1 MPRPTTKAD
10 LIQAANDQCAK
21 LWTLIGEMSD
31 EEKSADIV
39 PNERDKN
46 VRDVL
51 VHLYEW
57 HCLLLNWIRSNTNGK
72 PSPFLPAPYNWKTYP
87 QMNVAFWEKHQST
100 SYTDA
105 ETMLKKTHKEV
116 MALIETFSNEAL
128 FAKGVFDWTG
138 TTTLGSYCVSATS
151 SHYNWAFKDIKKVFY
166 KNYLALYSIDD
177 KEKIVHILHIF
188 YAKRDYAKSV

>member
-10 LIQAANDQCAK
+10 LIQAANDQFAK

-31 EEKSADIV
+31 KEKSADIV

-51 VHLYEW
+51 AHLYEW
-57 HCLLLNWIRSNTNGK
+57 HCLLLNWIRSNTNGN
-72 PSPFLPAPYNWKTYP
+72 PVPFLSAPYNWKTYP
-87 QMNVAFWEKHQST
+87 QMNVVFWEKHQNT

-116 MALIETFSNEAL
+116 MAIIETFSNDDL
-128 FAKGVFDWTG
+128 FSKGAFDWTG

-151 SHYNWAFKDIKKVFY
+151 SHYDWAINDIKK
-166 KNYLALYSIDD
+166 ALKKY
-177 KEKIVHILHIF
+177 
-188 YAKRDYAKSV
+188 RTR

>member
-1 MPRPTTKAD
+1 MPRPTTKSD
-10 LIQAANDQCAK
+10 LIQAANDQFAK
-21 LWTLIGEMSD
+21 LWTLIDEMSD

-57 HCLLLNWIRSNTNGK
+57 HCLLLNWIQTNTNGK
-72 PSPFLPAPYNWKTYP
+72 PAPFLPAPYNWKTYP
-87 QMNVAFWEKHQST
+87 QMNVAFWEKHQNT

-105 ETMLKKTHKEV
+105 ETMLNKTHKEV
-116 MALIETFSNEAL
+116 MALIETFSNEEL
-128 FAKGVFDWTG
+128 FSKGVFDWTG

-151 SHYNWAFKDIKKVFY
+151 SHYDWAIKDIKK
-166 KNYLALYSIDD
+166 ALKKYR
-177 KEKIVHILHIF
+177 
-188 YAKRDYAKSV
+188 AR

>member
-10 LIQAANDQCAK
+10 LIQAANEQFAK

-31 EEKSADIV
+31 EEKRTDIV

-57 HCLLLNWIRSNTNGK
+57 HCLLLNWIRSNTNRN
-72 PSPFLPAPYNWKTYP
+72 PAPFLPAPYNWKTYP
-87 QMNVAFWEKHQST
+87 QMNIVFWEKHQST
-100 SYTDA
+100 SYTDE

-116 MALIETFSNEAL
+116 MALIETFSNEDL
-128 FAKGVFDWTG
+128 FSKGAFDWTG

-151 SHYNWAFKDIKKVFY
+151 SHYDWAIKDIKK
-166 KNYLALYSIDD
+166 ALKKY
-177 KEKIVHILHIF
+177 
-188 YAKRDYAKSV
+188 RTR

>member
-10 LIQAANDQCAK
+10 LIQAANEQFAK

-57 HCLLLNWIRSNTNGK
+57 HCLLLNWIRSNTNRN
-72 PSPFLPAPYNWKTYP
+72 PAPFLPAPYNWKTYP
-87 QMNVAFWEKHQST
+87 QMNVVFWEKHQNT

-116 MALIETFSNEAL
+116 LALIETFSNEAL
-128 FAKGVFDWTG
+128 FSKGTFDWTG

-151 SHYNWAFKDIKKVFY
+151 SHYDWAINDIKK
-166 KNYLALYSIDD
+166 ALKKYR
-177 KEKIVHILHIF
+177 
-188 YAKRDYAKSV
+188 AR

>member
-10 LIQAANDQCAK
+10 LIQAANEQFAK

-51 VHLYEW
+51 VYLYEW
-57 HCLLLNWIRSNTNGK
+57 HCLLLNWIRSNTNRN
-72 PSPFLPAPYNWKTYP
+72 PAPFLPVPYNWKTYP
-87 QMNVAFWEKHQST
+87 QMNVVFWEKHQNT

-116 MALIETFSNEAL
+116 LALIETFSNEAL
-128 FAKGVFDWTG
+128 FSKGTFDWTG

-151 SHYNWAFKDIKKVFY
+151 SHYDWAIKDIK
-166 KNYLALYSIDD
+166 NAL
-177 KEKIVHILHIF
+177 KKRRKI
-188 YAKRDYAKSV
+188 

>member
-10 LIQAANDQCAK
+10 LIQAANDQFAK

-31 EEKSADIV
+31 EEKRADIV

-57 HCLLLNWIRSNTNGK
+57 HCLLLNWIQSNTNGK
-72 PSPFLPAPYNWKTYP
+72 PAPFLPAPYNWKTYP
-87 QMNVAFWEKHQST
+87 QMNVAFWEKHQNT

-116 MALIETFSNEAL
+116 MALIETFSNEEL
-128 FAKGVFDWTG
+128 FSKGAFDWTG

-151 SHYNWAFKDIKKVFY
+151 SHYDWAFKDIKK
-166 KNYLALYSIDD
+166 ALKKYR
-177 KEKIVHILHIF
+177 
-188 YAKRDYAKSV
+188 AR

>member
-1 MPRPTTKAD
+1 MPRPTTKSD
-10 LIQAANDQCAK
+10 LIQAANDHFAK

-57 HCLLLNWIRSNTNGK
+57 HCLLLNWIRSNTNRN
-72 PSPFLPAPYNWKTYP
+72 PAPFLPAPYNWKTYP
-87 QMNVAFWEKHQST
+87 QMNVVFWEKHQST

-105 ETMLKKTHKEV
+105 ETMLNKTHKEV

-128 FAKGVFDWTG
+128 FSKGAFDWTG

-151 SHYNWAFKDIKKVFY
+151 SHYDWAFKDIKK
-166 KNYLALYSIDD
+166 ALKKYR
-177 KEKIVHILHIF
+177 
-188 YAKRDYAKSV
+188 AR

>member
-10 LIQAANDQCAK
+10 LIQAANEQFAK

-31 EEKSADIV
+31 KEKSADIV

-57 HCLLLNWIRSNTNGK
+57 HCLLLNWIRSNTNRN
-72 PSPFLPAPYNWKTYP
+72 PAPFLPVPYNWKTYP
-87 QMNVAFWEKHQST
+87 QMNVVFWEKHQNT

-116 MALIETFSNEAL
+116 LALIETFSNEAL
-128 FAKGVFDWTG
+128 FSKGTFDWTG

-151 SHYNWAFKDIKKVFY
+151 SHYDWAIKDIKK
-166 KNYLALYSIDD
+166 ALKKYR
-177 KEKIVHILHIF
+177 
-188 YAKRDYAKSV
+188 AR

>member
-10 LIQAANDQCAK
+10 LIQAANEQFAK

-57 HCLLLNWIRSNTNGK
+57 HCLLLNWIRSNTNRN
-72 PSPFLPAPYNWKTYP
+72 PAPFLPAPYNWKTYP
-87 QMNVAFWEKHQST
+87 QMNVVFWEKHQNT

-116 MALIETFSNEAL
+116 LALIETFSNEDL
-128 FAKGVFDWTG
+128 FSKGAFDWTG

-151 SHYNWAFKDIKKVFY
+151 SHYDWAIKDIKK
-166 KNYLALYSIDD
+166 ALKKYR
-177 KEKIVHILHIF
+177 
-188 YAKRDYAKSV
+188 AR

>member
-10 LIQAANDQCAK
+10 LIQAANEQFAK

-31 EEKSADIV
+31 EEKNADIV

-57 HCLLLNWIRSNTNGK
+57 HCLLLNWIRSNTNRN
-72 PSPFLPAPYNWKTYP
+72 PAPFLPAPYNWKTYP
-87 QMNVAFWEKHQST
+87 QMNVVFWEKHQNT

-116 MALIETFSNEAL
+116 LALIETFSNEAL
-128 FAKGVFDWTG
+128 FSKGTFDWTG

-151 SHYNWAFKDIKKVFY
+151 SHYDWAIKDIKK
-166 KNYLALYSIDD
+166 ALKKYR
-177 KEKIVHILHIF
+177 
-188 YAKRDYAKSV
+188 AR

>member
-10 LIQAANDQCAK
+10 LIQAANEQFAK

-46 VRDVL
+46 VRDIL

-57 HCLLLNWIRSNTNGK
+57 HCLLLNWIRSNTNGN
-72 PSPFLPAPYNWKTYP
+72 PAPFLPAPYNWKTYP
-87 QMNVAFWEKHQST
+87 QMNVVFWEKHQST

-105 ETMLKKTHKEV
+105 ETMLNKTHKEV

-128 FAKGVFDWTG
+128 FSKGTFDWTG

-151 SHYNWAFKDIKKVFY
+151 SHYDWAFKDIKK
-166 KNYLALYSIDD
+166 ALKKYR
-177 KEKIVHILHIF
+177 
-188 YAKRDYAKSV
+188 AR

>member
-10 LIQAANDQCAK
+10 LIQAANEQFAK

-51 VHLYEW
+51 AHLYEW
-57 HCLLLNWIRSNTNGK
+57 HCLLLNWIRSNTNRN
-72 PSPFLPAPYNWKTYP
+72 PAPFLPVPYNWKTYP
-87 QMNVAFWEKHQST
+87 QMNVVFWEKHQNT

-116 MALIETFSNEAL
+116 LALIETFSNEAL
-128 FAKGVFDWTG
+128 FSKGTFDWTG

-151 SHYNWAFKDIKKVFY
+151 SHYDWAIKDIKK
-166 KNYLALYSIDD
+166 ALKKYR
-177 KEKIVHILHIF
+177 
-188 YAKRDYAKSV
+188 AR

>member
-10 LIQAANDQCAK
+10 LIQAANEQFAK

-57 HCLLLNWIRSNTNGK
+57 HCLLLNWIRSNTNRN
-72 PSPFLPAPYNWKTYP
+72 PAPFLPVPYNWKTYP
-87 QMNVAFWEKHQST
+87 QMNVVFWEKHQNT

-116 MALIETFSNEAL
+116 LALIETFSNEAL
-128 FAKGVFDWTG
+128 FSKDTFDWTG

-151 SHYNWAFKDIKKVFY
+151 SHYDWAIKDIK
-166 KNYLALYSIDD
+166 NAL
-177 KEKIVHILHIF
+177 KKRRKI
-188 YAKRDYAKSV
+188 

>member
-10 LIQAANDQCAK
+10 LIQAANEQFAK

-31 EEKSADIV
+31 KEKSADIV

-51 VHLYEW
+51 AHLYEW
-57 HCLLLNWIRSNTNGK
+57 HCLLLNWIRSNTNRN
-72 PSPFLPAPYNWKTYP
+72 PAPFLPAPYNWKTYP
-87 QMNVAFWEKHQST
+87 QMNVVFWEKHQNT

-116 MALIETFSNEAL
+116 MALIETFSNEDL
-128 FAKGVFDWTG
+128 FSKGAFDWTG

-151 SHYNWAFKDIKKVFY
+151 SHYDWAFKDIKK
-166 KNYLALYSIDD
+166 ALKKYR
-177 KEKIVHILHIF
+177 
-188 YAKRDYAKSV
+188 AR

>member
-10 LIQAANDQCAK
+10 LIQAANEQFAK

-57 HCLLLNWIRSNTNGK
+57 HCLLLNWIRSNTNRN
-72 PSPFLPAPYNWKTYP
+72 PAPFLPVPYNWKTYP
-87 QMNVAFWEKHQST
+87 QMNVVFWEKHQNT

-116 MALIETFSNEAL
+116 LALIETFSNEAL
-128 FAKGVFDWTG
+128 FSKGAFDWTG

-151 SHYNWAFKDIKKVFY
+151 SHYDWAIKDIKK
-166 KNYLALYSIDD
+166 ALKKYR
-177 KEKIVHILHIF
+177 
-188 YAKRDYAKSV
+188 AR

>member
-10 LIQAANDQCAK
+10 LIQAANERFTK

-57 HCLLLNWIRSNTNGK
+57 HCLLLNWIRSNTNRN
-72 PSPFLPAPYNWKTYP
+72 PAPFLPVPYNWKTYP
-87 QMNVAFWEKHQST
+87 QMNVVFWEKHQNT

-116 MALIETFSNEAL
+116 LALIETFSNEAL
-128 FAKGVFDWTG
+128 FSKGTFDWTG

-151 SHYNWAFKDIKKVFY
+151 SHYDWAIKNIKK
-166 KNYLALYSIDD
+166 ALKKYR
-177 KEKIVHILHIF
+177 
-188 YAKRDYAKSV
+188 AR

>member
-10 LIQAANDQCAK
+10 LTQAANDQFAK

-46 VRDVL
+46 VRDIL

-72 PSPFLPAPYNWKTYP
+72 PSSFLPTPYNWKTYP
-87 QMNVAFWEKHQST
+87 QMNVVFWEQHQST
-100 SYTDA
+100 SYSDA
-105 ETMLKKTHKEV
+105 ETMLNKTHKEV

-128 FAKGVFDWTG
+128 FSKGAFDWTG

-151 SHYNWAFKDIKKVFY
+151 SHYDWAFKDIKK
-166 KNYLALYSIDD
+166 ALKKYR
-177 KEKIVHILHIF
+177 
-188 YAKRDYAKSV
+188 AR

>member
-10 LIQAANDQCAK
+10 LIQAANDQFAK
-21 LWTLIGEMSD
+21 LWTLIDEMSD

-57 HCLLLNWIRSNTNGK
+57 HCLLLNWIQTNTNGK
-72 PSPFLPAPYNWKTYP
+72 PAPFLPAPYNWKTYP
-87 QMNVAFWEKHQST
+87 QMNVAFWEKHQNT

-105 ETMLKKTHKEV
+105 EAMLKKTHKEV
-116 MALIETFSNEAL
+116 MAIIETFSNEDLFPKAL
-128 FAKGVFDWTG
+128 SIGQEQRRSAATACLQLRA
-138 TTTLGSYCVSATS
+138 TTIGQ
-151 SHYNWAFKDIKKVFY
+151 
-166 KNYLALYSIDD
+166 
-177 KEKIVHILHIF
+177 
-188 YAKRDYAKSV
+188 